1 MSEIHGNITLQYSGE
16 RVDYILDVGIDV
28 EKNIKFMPSLSFYHN
43 YGMIEDEHLIDVWD
57 NEDYLIDV
65 LLNNV
70 LVPWV
75 EFKDV
80 KVSNEFAELL
90 QIDGVKLDDFAG
102 MKKLLEKG
110 IELGFFE
117 EYFTKKKEN
126 DTGKK

>member
-1 MSEIHGNITLQYSGE
+1 MSEIYGNITLYYSGE
-16 RVDYILDVGIDV
+16 KVDYILDAGIDI
-28 EKNIKFMPSLSFYHN
+28 EKNIKYMPSLSFYHN
-43 YGMIEDEHLIDVWD
+43 YRENDEHLIDVWD

-102 MKKLLEKG
+102 IKKLLETG